1 MIDHLM
7 LLTNSPSTGDT
18 RNIIL
23 YITIAAIAA
32 LLIVVYIILG
42 RKSKR

>member
-23 YITIAAIAA
+23 YITIAFFMYKWQKY
-32 LLIVVYIILG
+32 LGVFII
-42 RKSKR
+42 

>member
-42 RKSKR
+42 ENQKK